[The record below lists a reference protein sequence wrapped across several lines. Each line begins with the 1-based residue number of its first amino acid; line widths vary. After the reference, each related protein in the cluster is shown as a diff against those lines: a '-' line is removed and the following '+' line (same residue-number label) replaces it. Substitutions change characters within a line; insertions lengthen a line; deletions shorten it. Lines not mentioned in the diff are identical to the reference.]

1 MVGGNE
7 GEPPHSSSRS
17 TVDLSCLLAG
27 ENDPRPEQILV
38 GTSAEFLKEA
48 MIVPAVRRF
57 SHCNGTKVEQN
68 IVLSWIYLW
77 QRLDALSSHLDNGLR
92 GAGGWGAH
100 VFHDES
106 CRGQIGIFPSLLTK
120 LHSTIED
127 DIRMRGTRESIGL
140 IRWHGQHVLGDV
152 DAQLLVQNHLVK
164 LLIVFGVVHQHLNF
178 LKTKNPTNKCE
189 KFTCIHYFLLSLT
202 E

>member
-7 GEPPHSSSRS
+7 GEPPHNSRRS
-17 TVDLSCLLAG
+17 RVDSSCLLAS

-48 MIVPAVRRF
+48 TIVPAVRRMSHIWRF

-106 CRGQIGIFPSLLTK
+106 CGGQVGTFPSLLTK
-120 LHSTIED
+120 LHSPIED
-127 DIRMRGTRESIGL
+127 HIRMRGTRESIGL

-152 DAQLLVQNHLVK
+152 DAQLLVQNHLMK

-178 LKTKNPTNKCE
+178 
-189 KFTCIHYFLLSLT
+189 
-202 E
+202 